1 MGFEL
6 AEVVAELGRSVL
18 IGGELEGG
26 EDGLMDL
33 PRAPSCEL
41 GTAVEENFH
50 QTEHAGVV
58 DLDAGDFAVAC
69 GDGASQALEQWE
81 IDMDIESLGFE
92 GGESIGNGSEC
103 LPHGFQVV

>member
-6 AEVVAELGRSVL
+6 AEVVAELGQSVM

-33 PRAPSCEL
+33 PGAPSPEL
-41 GTAVEENFH
+41 STAVQQYFH

-58 DLDAGDFAVAC
+58 DLDAGDFAVPC
-69 GDGASQALEQWE
+69 RG
-81 IDMDIESLGFE
+81 
-92 GGESIGNGSEC
+92 
-103 LPHGFQVV
+103 